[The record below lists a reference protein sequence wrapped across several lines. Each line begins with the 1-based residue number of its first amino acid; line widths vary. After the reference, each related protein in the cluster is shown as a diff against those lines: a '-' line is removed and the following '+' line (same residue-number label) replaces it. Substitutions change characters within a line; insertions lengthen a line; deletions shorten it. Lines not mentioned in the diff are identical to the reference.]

1 VHTKLDEP
9 LEHSRLDDSYY
20 SEVLRMKSD
29 TSLYETRL
37 CSRLVFNRAPSI
49 AGDSAHPTLTAK
61 YDHSSRVN
69 PEASR
74 TPHPPTLST
83 CQPLDTLIPRK
94 AVTKS
99 QFFQLS

>member
-1 VHTKLDEP
+1 
-9 LEHSRLDDSYY
+9 
-20 SEVLRMKSD
+20 MKSD
-29 TSLYETRL
+29 TSLYEARF

-61 YDHSSRVN
+61 YDHSSRMN
-69 PEASR
+69 PEAPR

-94 AVTKS
+94 GGDKITILSAFLAPPSSNLGAQRPYDAAAVC
-99 QFFQLS
+99 